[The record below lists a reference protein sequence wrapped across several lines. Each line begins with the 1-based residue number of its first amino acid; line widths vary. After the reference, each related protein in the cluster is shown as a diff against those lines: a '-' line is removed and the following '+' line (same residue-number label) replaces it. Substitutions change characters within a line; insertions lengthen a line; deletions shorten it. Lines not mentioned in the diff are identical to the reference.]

1 MMLSIKK
8 CYDCFFFLFRFNMEY
23 QQLSPQHLLQ
33 AIISGCENLKQAR
46 KSLNDI
52 NFFPVADGDTGDNMA
67 ATASAI
73 IEHAQIESTVQDT
86 LKSVA
91 DASIMG
97 ARGNSGMM
105 FSSFFNGLFQ
115 AYQHNDHLNT
125 AHFSQMLKNAA
136 QQVRSSLITPMEGTL
151 LTVVEHWAH
160 LIENKSHELTNFKTL
175 CHDIMHPLKEALHKH
190 CEYQHNSE
198 KILDAGAL
206 GFYHFIEGFT
216 QAIGEDKPLVFQK
229 SKTIEEFTPSV
240 ADHLFSAEPPKNRY
254 CTEALL
260 HDTHISPLQ
269 LQQHLAKFGDS
280 IVVTGHQ
287 HLQRFHVHTNQPEKI
302 FEWLQ
307 NVGRIANPKIDDM
320 QRQFECHVCARRPI
334 GLLTDSSSDLPS
346 HIRDQ
351 HQIHL
356 LPINIHLGEHHLLDP
371 YSIQHQSFYESLK
384 KTQQY
389 PTTSAPNPL
398 QIQNKFRDLHQK
410 HDHLIM
416 ISVAEKLSSTYASA
430 CNISQE
436 FPNIHVVNSKL
447 TSAGQSLLVY
457 DTALKINQPNAD
469 FENIITK
476 IQDTPKQIV
485 LYVLVHKLDALMR
498 SGRVDRLRGTF
509 ANIAGLRPIIKLNEE
524 GRGEMFGKA
533 ISTKKGLQQLIQN
546 IEIDQAQRQAKVAH
560 YAIVHAGFEEGA
572 LQLADLAK
580 QRFEQDP
587 LYISPVSAA
596 IGLHAGYG
604 CVGIAAF
611 LEP

>member
-1 MMLSIKK
+1 
-8 CYDCFFFLFRFNMEY
+8 MEY

-46 KSLNDI
+46 KSLNEI

-73 IEHAQIESTVQDT
+73 IEHAQIEPTVQDT

-91 DASIMG
+91 NASIMG

-115 AYQHNDHLNT
+115 AYQHNAHLNT
-125 AHFSQMLKNAA
+125 DHFSQMLKKAA
-136 QQVRSSLITPMEGTL
+136 HQVRSSLIDPMEGTL
-151 LTVVEHWAH
+151 LTVVEHWAS
-160 LIENKSHELTNFKTL
+160 LIENKSQDLTNFKTL
-175 CHDIMHPLKEALHKH
+175 CHDIMHPLKDALHKH
-190 CEYQHNSE
+190 CEYQHNSK

-216 QAIGEDKPLVFQK
+216 QALGEDKPIIFQK
-229 SKTIEEFTPSV
+229 PKSIEEFTPPV
-240 ADHLFSAEPPKNRY
+240 ADHQFSAEPPKNRY

-260 HDTHISPLQ
+260 HDTHISPTQ
-269 LQQHLAKFGDS
+269 LQQHLAQFGDS

-334 GLLTDSSSDLPS
+334 GLLTDSSSDLPT
-346 HIRDQ
+346 HIRDE

-356 LPINIHLGEHHLLDP
+356 LPINIHMGEHHLLDP

-410 HDHLIM
+410 HDALIM

-436 FPNIHVVNSKL
+436 FPNVHVVNSKL

-457 DTALKINQPNAD
+457 DAALKINQPHANVD
-469 FENIITK
+469 EVLMRIKSSTNNI
-476 IQDTPKQIV
+476 V
-485 LYVLVHKLDALMR
+485 VYVLVHKLDALMR

-509 ANIAGLRPIIKLNEE
+509 ANLAGLRPIIKLNEE
-524 GRGEMFGKA
+524 GRGEMYGKA

-546 IEIDQAQRQAKVAH
+546 VEIDQAQRNAKLAH
-560 YAIVHAGFEEGA
+560 YAIVHAGFEDGA
-572 LQLADLAK
+572 LQLSQLAK
-580 QRFEQDP
+580 EKFQQNP

-604 CVGIAAF
+604 CVGIAAY